1 LKTLESIDQRLRD
14 SEVKARKN
22 YLICQLRKM
31 GIEMAKDGRNL
42 DDLSLYSLEWM
53 YVEEINKAA
62 KAYGE
67 GE

>member
-1 LKTLESIDQRLRD
+1 MNTLKSIDQCLRD

-22 YLICQLRKM
+22 YLIGQLRKM
-31 GIEMAKDGRNL
+31 GIEKAKDGRSL
-42 DDLSLYSLEWM
+42 GDLSLYSLEWM

-67 GE
+67 TV